1 LGVPQH
7 FEDAGAFTFKS
18 KESGRI
24 LLGLM
29 ALDGKCTIIL

>member
-1 LGVPQH
+1 VGVPQH
-7 FEDAGAFTFKS
+7 FEDVGAFTFKS

-29 ALDGKCTIIL
+29 ALEGQCTMIL